1 MGFCLRNRGFS
12 RRLLLYNVRGTFA
25 ARVTSP
31 ATASPIFSKKMA
43 DQNSAKDRNHA
54 WPILPASADARDDF
68 FRTEHLN
75 ADMAQRSTRGGMLML
90 VSQAIKFLVSTGAM
104 IIVARLLTPEDYGLV
119 GMVVILISFFWMFQ
133 YLGLSTATVHWK
145 ELTHAQ
151 VSNLFWLNVTLST
164 VISVIVLVCAPLLA
178 SFYKEPRLIGIAAGY
193 ALVIFLTGISIQ
205 HLAILQRQMRF
216 TALAIIDIVAVVIGL
231 VVTIVAAWRG
241 AGYWALV
248 INQLVFSALTIVG
261 VASVCRWRPG
271 LPSRDSEVRS
281 MLTFGG
287 NLTGY
292 HFATFFAQ
300 NSDNALIGKFWGA
313 YQLGI
318 YSRAY
323 QMLLTPIGQVI
334 MPLGSVAV
342 PALSRLAGTPERY
355 RAAYLKIVEKIAM
368 LTMPAV
374 VFTIA
379 TSDWLIVL
387 LLGRQWGEAAR
398 VFMLL
403 GIAAI
408 VQPVAKTGTWL
419 LVTQGRSR
427 ELLRWGVAG
436 SIIAVVSIVAGLP
449 WGATGVAASYAT
461 TDLCVSTPLMF
472 WYIGRSGPVR
482 ARDVFV
488 AIGPSLCAAACSLA
502 VLFLARP
509 WLSGFSH
516 AIVRLSIAF
525 ALTLAVSLLVF
536 LLLPAG
542 RASIRGLRETISL
555 LRRRESIA

>member
-1 MGFCLRNRGFS
+1 MLDQESVKEREHALR
-12 RRLLLYNVRGTFA
+12 T
-25 ARVTSP
+25 P
-31 ATASPIFSKKMA
+31 
-43 DQNSAKDRNHA
+43 
-54 WPILPASADARDDF
+54 PASADARDDF
-68 FRTEHLN
+68 FRTDHLN
-75 ADMAQRSTRGGMLML
+75 ADLAHRSTRGGVLTL
-90 VSQAIKFLVSTGAM
+90 VSQAIKFLISTGAM
-104 IIVARLLTPEDYGLV
+104 IVVARLLTPEDYGLV
-119 GMVVILISFFWMFQ
+119 GMVVILIGFFWMFQ
-133 YLGLSTATVHWK
+133 YLGLSAATVRWK
-145 ELTHAQ
+145 ELSHTQ
-151 VSNLFWLNVTLST
+151 VSNLFWINIALST
-164 VISVIVLVCAPLLA
+164 TIAVIVLAFAPLLA
-178 SFYKEPRLIGIAAGY
+178 WFYNEPRLTGIAAGY
-193 ALVIFLTGISIQ
+193 ALVVFLTGISIQ

-231 VVTIVAAWRG
+231 ILTIVAAWRG

-248 INQLVFSALTIVG
+248 LNQLVVSLLTIVG
-261 VASVCRWRPG
+261 AWSVCRWRPG
-271 LPSRDSEVRS
+271 LPARDSELRS

-300 NSDNALIGKFWGA
+300 NTDNALIGKVWGA
-313 YQLGI
+313 FQLGI

-334 MPLGSVAV
+334 MPLGNVAV
-342 PALSRLAGTPERY
+342 PALSRLADTPERY
-355 RAAYLKIVEKIAM
+355 RAAYLKIVEKVAM

-379 TSDWLIVL
+379 TSDWLILL
-387 LLGRQWGEAAR
+387 LLGPQWGEAAR

-461 TDLCVSTPLMF
+461 TELCVSTPLMF

-488 AIGPSLCAAACSLA
+488 TIGPSICAAACSLA
-502 VLFLARP
+502 VLTLSRP
-509 WLSGFSH
+509 WLAAFPH

-555 LRRRESIA
+555 LRRKESIA